1 MKIENAAM
9 LLMFS
14 FEVEHLKNAFLPA
27 ITVLCVNFTSVS
39 CLKFSSLS
47 WISSFRGYFVWEG
60 GQGRIVSTY
69 LELKTKN
76 GEAPV
81 VLMKTTRVS
90 N

>member
-14 FEVEHLKNAFLPA
+14 FEVEHLKNVLLPA
-27 ITVLCVNFTSVS
+27 ITVLFVNFTFVL
-39 CLKFSSLS
+39 CLEFSSLS
-47 WISSFRGYFVWEG
+47 SISSFRGYFVWG
-60 GQGRIVSTY
+60 SGQGRTGSAC

-76 GEAPV
+76 GEDSCS
-81 VLMKTTRVS
+81 TDED